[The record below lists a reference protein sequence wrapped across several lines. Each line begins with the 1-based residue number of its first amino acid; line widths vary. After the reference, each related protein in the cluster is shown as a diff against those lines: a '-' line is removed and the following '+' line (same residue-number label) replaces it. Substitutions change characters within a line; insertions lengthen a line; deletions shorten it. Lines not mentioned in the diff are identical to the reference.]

1 MVKVWKFSSVILC
14 SGPLFWP
21 FIAWVCPVRVEV
33 ETFISRLSIRWV
45 DPVFS
50 SLSFKVVWR
59 PFGNQ
64 SVNLS
69 PLRMPQVKILE
80 KSKISV
86 GKKDLIY

>member
-1 MVKVWKFSSVILC
+1 MAKVWKFSSVILC

-21 FIAWVCPVRVEV
+21 LGVPYPVRVEV

-45 DPVFS
+45 DLVFS